1 MLLCCLFP
9 AGQLKLHVK
18 PYKNLSSYRICIPIT
33 TEKNDQFLDM
43 DFYLWNLWRCNIH
56 RKKPLC
62 SQQLLPVCHCIVKT
76 TKCHFRCVT
85 LNLKNMHA
93 SYSKCS
99 CNCFLFIAIFVR
111 LHDCNMRN
119 LSLWDLWI
127 ISFRS
132 EGRTSWWN
140 RFIQLSALQRRFS
153 VTSSKWVVLRLKVA
167 FETDQQVLATR
178 FWPPGQCEIFNSNL
192 QTHTP
197 TKCIGLLW
205 SFCYFVSCAHLKRR
219 CCSPI

>member
-1 MLLCCLFP
+1 
-9 AGQLKLHVK
+9 
-18 PYKNLSSYRICIPIT
+18 
-33 TEKNDQFLDM
+33 
-43 DFYLWNLWRCNIH
+43 
-56 RKKPLC
+56 
-62 SQQLLPVCHCIVKT
+62 
-76 TKCHFRCVT
+76 
-85 LNLKNMHA
+85 MHA

-192 QTHTP
+192 QHILPPNALDCFEVSAILSLVPIWKEDAALQYNYPAAKGNLPLT
-197 TKCIGLLW
+197 W
-205 SFCYFVSCAHLKRR
+205 SWTDGARLNKGGVVNR
-219 CCSPI
+219 